1 MRPPFAAGLRGLC
14 MIAVASLVLLINAG
28 VLMAL
33 FGVGSL
39 IRFDGEVFLLG
50 KALSLATITDLQW
63 QVFALVLLVALGP
76 LVLLNWHVR
85 VDFLAETFSSRT
97 RRITEILGHILFGL
111 PFAIL
116 FLPPAWSFFQ
126 RSWRIDEGGVSGGL
140 QDIYVIK
147 FVLFAGF
154 ALLALCLAL
163 RLLADVVALLKGQ

>member
-1 MRPPFAAGLRGLC
+1 MRASLGAGMRGLS
-14 MIAVASLVLLINAG
+14 MGAVASLILLINAG

-33 FGVGSL
+33 LGIGALV
-39 IRFDGEVFLLG
+39 RFDGEVFLLG

-63 QVFALVLLVALGP
+63 QVFALVLLAAIGP

-85 VDFLAETFSSRT
+85 VDFLAETFRDRT
-97 RRITEILGHILFGL
+97 RRVIEIVGHILFGL
-111 PFAIL
+111 PFAVL

-126 RSWRIDEGGVSGGL
+126 RSWRIDEGGVSGGV

-154 ALLALCLAL
+154 VLLALSLLL
-163 RLLADVVALLKGQ
+163 RLVADLVAVWKGR